1 MKRILVVEDDKATQ
15 DIYARKLRELGY
27 EVEIAAD
34 GKVAL
39 SSANRN
45 KPDLILMDLM
55 LPGGMNGFDIL
66 NRLKNDPETEKVKV
80 IVLTNLSSEA
90 ETAKDMKVDD
100 YLVKS
105 NTSIQEVVDTIQK
118 HLGEPPAKA

>member
-15 DIYARKLRELGY
+15 DIYAHKLRELGY
-27 EVEIAAD
+27 EVEIAVN
-34 GKVAL
+34 GGVAL
-39 SSANRN
+39 SSANQH
-45 KPDLILMDLM
+45 KPDLILLDLM

-66 NRLKNDPETEKVKV
+66 NRLKSNPETEKIKV

-90 ETAKDMKVDD
+90 ETARDMKVDD

-105 NTSIQEVVDTIQK
+105 NTSIQEVVDTIEK
-118 HLGEPPAKA
+118 HLGEAAAKT